1 MKYLKLAFLL
11 SACLAFVNCGK
22 GANTT
27 NTNTKVST
35 TTTNTTTATTTT
47 PSPQATPQATVSP
60 SRTMSSEDKIS
71 TPEDAARGLF
81 NAFGRHD
88 RDAATKFASDTA
100 VAKLF
105 KESTGTEG
113 MQFQGCNNEGSDLNC
128 AYRYEGG
135 ALIMHVKGSK
145 DAGYKVQ
152 SVEFIAD

>member
-1 MKYLKLAFLL
+1 MKYLKLALLL

-22 GANTT
+22 GTNTT
-27 NTNTKVST
+27 NTNTKVS
-35 TTTNTTTATTTT
+35 TTNTTTATTTT
-47 PSPQATPQATVSP
+47 PSPQATPQATASP

-88 RDAATKFASDTA
+88 RDAAAKFATDAA

-105 KESTGTEG
+105 KQSTGTEG
-113 MQFQGCNNEGSDLNC
+113 MKFQGCNDEGSDLNC
-128 AYRYEGG
+128 AYSYEGG

>member
-1 MKYLKLAFLL
+1 M
-11 SACLAFVNCGK
+11 SA
-22 GANTT
+22 
-27 NTNTKVST
+27 
-35 TTTNTTTATTTT
+35 
-47 PSPQATPQATVSP
+47 
-60 SRTMSSEDKIS
+60 EDKIS

-88 RDAATKFASDTA
+88 RDAAAKFASDAA

-113 MQFQGCNNEGSDLNC
+113 MQFEGCNDEGGDLNC

-145 DAGYKVQ
+145 EAGYKVA

>member
-11 SACLAFVNCGK
+11 SACLTLINCGK
-22 GANTT
+22 SANTT

-35 TTTNTTTATTTT
+35 TTTNTTAATATPT
-47 PSPQATPQATVSP
+47 SQATPQATASP
-60 SRTMSSEDKIS
+60 SRTMSAEDKIS

-88 RDAATKFASDTA
+88 RDAAAKFASDAA

-113 MQFQGCNNEGSDLNC
+113 MKFQGCNDEGSDLNC
-128 AYRYEGG
+128 AYSYEGG

-145 DAGYKVQ
+145 EAGYKVQ

>member
-1 MKYLKLAFLL
+1 MKYLKLSLLL
-11 SACLAFVNCGK
+11 SACLFLVNCGK
-22 GANTT
+22 GANTA

-35 TTTNTTTATTTT
+35 TTTNTTAATSTT
-47 PSPQATPQATVSP
+47 PSPQATPQAAGSP
-60 SRTMSSEDKIS
+60 SRTMSAEDKIS

-88 RDAATKFASDTA
+88 RDAAAKFASDAA

-113 MQFQGCNNEGSDLNC
+113 MKFQGCNDEGGDLNC
-128 AYRYEGG
+128 AYSYEGG

-145 DAGYKVQ
+145 EAGYKVQ
-152 SVEFIAD
+152 SVQFIAD